1 MKIKNLRVAE
11 ENFSSITYSLT
22 RKAIATGIV
31 IGLVTTSGISKSI
44 EKSQSIQNPQKNQE
58 VSSEFNKDEHPT
70 LKVVL
75 KNPNAIKTEK
85 ASILIVNQDNLL
97 IQYVEGYSDGFVD
110 IESMYLIPGDEC
122 IVTAA
127 YNDENR
133 IFNFQVGEDEDSKT
147 EYKLIVDC
155 ETGEMRVEKE
165 TKEIENIPH
174 L

>member
-1 MKIKNLRVAE
+1 MKK
-11 ENFSSITYSLT
+11 
-22 RKAIATGIV
+22 
-31 IGLVTTSGISKSI
+31 
-44 EKSQSIQNPQKNQE
+44 